1 MDECDGSLP
10 ACKARRLGPAG
21 SRLPVTP
28 SQVPQG
34 ERRIIKLV
42 YVAPD
47 FQVRDNMAVALQGI
61 NSCKAP
67 FSLGSCGF
75 LLEELT

>member
-47 FQVRDNMAVALQGI
+47 FQVRDNMAVAV
-61 NSCKAP
+61 
-67 FSLGSCGF
+67 
-75 LLEELT
+75 